1 MKKKERWGLTMDDTT
16 VRRTGVLDFIK
27 TIGNREY
34 HILTPVIGGLAIQVD
49 EHSITMP
56 IAHLNEFAE
65 WLGSISEKIP
75 NELDRAHKFERGA

>member
-1 MKKKERWGLTMDDTT
+1 MDDTA

-34 HILTPVIGGLAIQVD
+34 HILAPVIGGIAIQVD

-56 IAHLNEFAE
+56 IAHLKEFADWIE
-65 WLGSISEKIP
+65 AISEKIP
-75 NELDRAHKFERGA
+75 AELDRAHKFERGE